1 VEIFSRKIPAPFL
14 LNDEEKFLSSSE
26 IINATGVVQESS
38 QPSAISFQVKSLRA
52 LLCFS
57 GTVFPEP
64 KNQVPSRSRVFLMA
78 ES

>member
-1 VEIFSRKIPAPFL
+1 VEIFSRKVPAPFL

-38 QPSAISFQVKSLRA
+38 QPSAISYQFKSLRA
-52 LLCFS
+52 HSCVS
-57 GTVFPEP
+57 GI
-64 KNQVPSRSRVFLMA
+64 NSRVGARVFLTA